1 MRLLPRLLLA
11 SAGIVMLSAA
21 YYRINSPSIMSDA
34 AKAFLAALP
43 PDQKARATFAFAD
56 EERFNWH
63 FIPRERKGVAF
74 REMGPGPRQLAHALL
89 SAGLSQQGVIKADTI
104 MSLDQVLK
112 EIEVNGVNER
122 DPEKY
127 YFSVFGEPSETG
139 TWGYRVEGHHL
150 SLNFTIVNGRVAS
163 SPSFFGANPAEVR
176 GTSRNGLRT
185 LKREEDLGRDLV
197 KSLTDAQRAITI
209 VDKTAYKDIITMA
222 SRKAAIEG
230 KPSGLPFAKLTAK
243 QREMLDALVAEYATD
258 FPPQLADA
266 RIEQYHKSQ
275 SGLYFAW
282 AGGIEKGEP
291 HYYRIQTPAFLIE
304 YDDTQNNANHI
315 HSVWRDFNGD
325 FGVDLL
331 GEHYNASH
339 SASRK

>member
-11 SAGIVMLSAA
+11 SAGILMLTAA
-21 YYRINSPSIMSDA
+21 YYKINSPSVMSDA
-34 AKAFLAALP
+34 AKAFLASLP
-43 PDQKARATFAFAD
+43 PDQKARASFAMAD

-63 FIPRERKGVAF
+63 FIPRVRKGLAF
-74 REMGPGPRQLAHALL
+74 REMSPGPRQLAHALL
-89 SAGLSQQGVIKADTI
+89 AAGLSQQGVIKADTV

-112 EIEVNGVNER
+112 EIEVNPVNER

-150 SLNFTIVNGRVAS
+150 ALNFTIVKGHVAS
-163 SPSFFGANPAEVR
+163 TPSFFGANPAEVR
-176 GTSRNGLRT
+176 GTARNGLRT
-185 LKREEDLGRDLV
+185 LAREEDLARDLV
-197 KSLTDAQRAITI
+197 KALSDAQRTVAI
-209 VDKTAYKDIITMA
+209 VDKEAYKDIITMA

-230 KPSGLPFAKLTAK
+230 KPSGLPFAKMTQK
-243 QREMLDALVAEYATD
+243 QREALDNLVAEYAND
-258 FPPQLADA
+258 FPPTIADA
-266 RIEQYHKSQ
+266 RMEQYHKSQ

-282 AGGIEKGEP
+282 AGGIEKGAP
-291 HYYRIQTPAFLIE
+291 HYYRIQTPVFLIE

-315 HSVWRDFNGD
+315 HSVWRDFEGD

-331 GEHYNASH
+331 ADHYQTSH
-339 SASRK
+339 KP

>member
-11 SAGIVMLSAA
+11 SAGILMLSAA
-21 YYRINSPSIMSDA
+21 YYKINSPSVMSDA
-34 AKAFLAALP
+34 AKAFLASLP
-43 PDQKARATFAFAD
+43 PDQKARATFAMAD

-63 FIPRERKGVAF
+63 FIPRVRKGLAF
-74 REMGPGPRQLAHALL
+74 REMSPGPRQLAHALL
-89 SAGLSQQGVIKADTI
+89 AAGLSQQGVIKADTV

-112 EIEVNGVNER
+112 EIEVNPTNER

-127 YFSVFGEPSETG
+127 YFSIFGEPSETG

-150 SLNFTIVNGRVAS
+150 ALNFTIVKGHVAS
-163 SPSFFGANPAEVR
+163 TPSFFGANPAEVR

-185 LKREEDLGRDLV
+185 LAREEDLGRDLV
-197 KSLTDAQRAITI
+197 KALSDAQRAVAI

-230 KPSGLPFAKLTAK
+230 KPSGLPYAKMNAK
-243 QREMLDALVAEYATD
+243 QREALDALVAEYAYD
-258 FPPQLADA
+258 FPPTIAEA
-266 RIEQYHKSQ
+266 RMEQYHKSQ

-282 AGGIEKGEP
+282 AGGIEKGNP
-291 HYYRIQTPAFLIE
+291 HYYRIQTPTFLIE
-304 YDDTQNNANHI
+304 YDDTQNEANHI
-315 HSVWRDFNGD
+315 HSVWRDYEGD

-331 GEHYNASH
+331 ADHYQTSH
-339 SASRK
+339 KH

>member
-11 SAGIVMLSAA
+11 SAGILMLSAA
-21 YYRINSPSIMSDA
+21 YYKINSPSVMSDA
-34 AKAFLAALP
+34 AKAFLASLP
-43 PDQKARATFAFAD
+43 PDQKARARFAMAD

-63 FIPRERKGVAF
+63 FIPRVRKGLAF
-74 REMGPGPRQLAHALL
+74 REMSPGPRQLAHALL
-89 SAGLSQQGVIKADTI
+89 AAGLSQQGVIKADTV

-112 EIEVNGVNER
+112 EIEVNPTNER

-127 YFSVFGEPSETG
+127 YFSIFGEPSETG
-139 TWGYRVEGHHL
+139 TWAYRVEGHHL
-150 SLNFTIVNGRVAS
+150 ALNFTIVKGHVAS
-163 SPSFFGANPAEVR
+163 TPSFFGANPAEVR

-185 LKREEDLGRDLV
+185 LAREEDLGRDLV
-197 KSLTDAQRAITI
+197 KALSDAQRAVAI

-230 KPSGLPFAKLTAK
+230 KPSGLPYAKMNAK
-243 QREMLDALVAEYATD
+243 QREALDALVAEYAND
-258 FPPQLADA
+258 FPPTIAEA
-266 RIEQYHKSQ
+266 RMEQYHKSQ

-282 AGGIEKGEP
+282 AGGIEKGNP

-304 YDDTQNNANHI
+304 YDDTQNEANHI
-315 HSVWRDFNGD
+315 HSVWRDYEGD

-331 GEHYNASH
+331 ADHYQSSH
-339 SASRK
+339 KH

>member
-1 MRLLPRLLLA
+1 MRLFPRLLLA
-11 SAGIVMLSAA
+11 SAGIVMLTAA
-21 YYRINSPSIMSDA
+21 YYRINSPSVMSDA
-34 AKAFLAALP
+34 AKVFLASLP
-43 PDQKARATFAFAD
+43 PDLKARVTFSFAD
-56 EERFNWH
+56 EERYNWH

-74 REMGPGPRQLAHALL
+74 REMAPGPRQLAHALL
-89 SAGLSQQGVIKADTI
+89 AAGLSQQGVIKADTV

-112 EIEVNGVNER
+112 EIEVNPVNER

-127 YFSVFGEPSETG
+127 YFSIFGEPSETG

-197 KSLTDAQRAITI
+197 KGLTNEQRAIAL
-209 VDKTAYKDIITMA
+209 VDKEAYKDIITFN
-222 SRKAAIEG
+222 SRKAALEG
-230 KPSGLPFAKLTAK
+230 KPSGLAFAKLTAK
-243 QREMLDALVAEYATD
+243 QREMLDALVAEYAND
-258 FPPQLADA
+258 FPPTIAEA
-266 RIEQYHKSQ
+266 RMEQYHKTQ
-275 SGLYFAW
+275 NNLFFAW
-282 AGGIEKGEP
+282 AGGIEKGQP

-304 YDDTQNNANHI
+304 YDDTQNEANHI

-331 GEHYNASH
+331 GEHYKASH
-339 SASRK
+339 QH

>member
-11 SAGIVMLSAA
+11 SAGISMLTAA
-21 YYRINSPSIMSDA
+21 YYRINSSSVMADA
-34 AKAFLAALP
+34 AKAFLASLP
-43 PDQKARATFAFAD
+43 PDLKTRVTFSFDD
-56 EERFNWH
+56 EERYNWH
-63 FIPRERKGVAF
+63 FIPRVRKGVAF
-74 REMGPGPRQLAHALL
+74 REMSPGPRQLAHALL
-89 SAGLSQQGVIKADTI
+89 AAGLSQQGVIKADTV

-127 YFSVFGEPSETG
+127 YFSIFGEPADTG

-197 KSLTDAQRAITI
+197 KSLSEPQRTVAI
-209 VDKTAYKDIITMA
+209 VDKVAYKDIITMA

-230 KPSGLPFAKLTAK
+230 KPNGLPFAKLTVK
-243 QREMLDALVAEYATD
+243 QHELLDALVAEYAND
-258 FPPQLADA
+258 FPPQIA
-266 RIEQYHKSQ
+266 EQRMDQYRKSQ

-282 AGGIEKGEP
+282 AGGLEKGEP
-291 HYYRIQTPAFLIE
+291 HYYRIQTPVFLIE
-304 YDDTQNNANHI
+304 YDDTQNDANHI
-315 HSVWRDFNGD
+315 HSVWRDYAGD

-331 GEHYNASH
+331 GDHYKASH
-339 SASRK
+339 R

>member
-11 SAGIVMLSAA
+11 SAGILMLTGA
-21 YYRINSPSIMSDA
+21 YYKINSPSVMSNA
-34 AKAFLAALP
+34 AKAFLASLP
-43 PDQKARATFAFAD
+43 PDQKARASFAMAD

-63 FIPRERKGVAF
+63 FIPRVRKGLPF
-74 REMGPGPRQLAHALL
+74 REMSPGPRQLAHALL
-89 SAGLSQQGVIKADTI
+89 AAGLSQQGVIKADTV

-112 EIEVNGVNER
+112 EIEVNPTNER

-150 SLNFTIVNGRVAS
+150 ALNFTIVKGHVAS
-163 SPSFFGANPAEVR
+163 TPSFFGANPAEVR

-185 LKREEDLGRDLV
+185 LAREEDLARDLV
-197 KSLTDAQRAITI
+197 KALSDAQRAVAI

-230 KPSGLPFAKLTAK
+230 KPSGLPFSKMTPK
-243 QREMLDALVAEYATD
+243 EREVLDNLVAEYAND
-258 FPPQLADA
+258 FPPTIADA
-266 RIEQYHKSQ
+266 RIEQYHKNQ

-304 YDDTQNNANHI
+304 FDDTQNNANHI
-315 HSVWRDFNGD
+315 HSVWRDFEGD

-331 GEHYNASH
+331 ADHYQTSH
-339 SASRK
+339 KH

>member
-11 SAGIVMLSAA
+11 SAGILMLSAA
-21 YYRINSPSIMSDA
+21 YYKINSPSVMSDA
-34 AKAFLAALP
+34 AKAFLASLP
-43 PDQKARATFAFAD
+43 PDQKARATFAMAD

-63 FIPRERKGVAF
+63 FIPRVRKGLAF
-74 REMGPGPRQLAHALL
+74 REMSPGPRQLAHALL
-89 SAGLSQQGVIKADTI
+89 AAGLSQQGVIKADTV

-112 EIEVNGVNER
+112 EIEVNPTNER

-127 YFSVFGEPSETG
+127 YFSIFGEPSETG

-150 SLNFTIVNGRVAS
+150 SLNFTIVKGHVAS
-163 SPSFFGANPAEVR
+163 TPSFFGANPAEVR

-185 LKREEDLGRDLV
+185 LAREEDLGRDLV
-197 KSLTDAQRAITI
+197 KALSDAQRAVAI

-230 KPSGLPFAKLTAK
+230 KPSGLPYAKMNAK
-243 QREMLDALVAEYATD
+243 QREALDALVAEYAYD
-258 FPPQLADA
+258 FPPTIAEA
-266 RIEQYHKSQ
+266 RMEQYHKSQ

-282 AGGIEKGEP
+282 AGGIEKGNP
-291 HYYRIQTPAFLIE
+291 HYYRIQTPTFLIE
-304 YDDTQNNANHI
+304 YDDTQNEANHI
-315 HSVWRDFNGD
+315 HSVWRDYEGD

-331 GEHYNASH
+331 ADHYQTSH
-339 SASRK
+339 KH